1 MLGGVGVDE
10 SEEHLYR
17 TLIRLGTATVAD
29 LAAAADADEAP
40 LRVTLAA
47 LEEKGLAS
55 RAPGPVERFVPAPPD
70 VAVEALA
77 ARRSEEIARARLSAL
92 ELMGPFRAGPGPDR
106 AAEVL
111 EVVTG
116 TDAVRRRFAQL
127 QHSAVEEL
135 LVFDKPPYTTRRRGE
150 RGHGARGPATGCAL
164 PRRLRPFVLDRAVPA
179 AHDRGARR
187 RRVRMPACRPR
198 SR

>member
-77 ARRSEEIARARLSAL
+77 ARRSEEIARA
-92 ELMGPFRAGPGPDR
+92 
-106 AAEVL
+106 
-111 EVVTG
+111 
-116 TDAVRRRFAQL
+116 
-127 QHSAVEEL
+127 
-135 LVFDKPPYTTRRRGE
+135 
-150 RGHGARGPATGCAL
+150 GC
-164 PRRLRPFVLDRAVPA
+164 PRW
-179 AHDRGARR
+179 
-187 RRVRMPACRPR
+187 
-198 SR
+198 S